1 MKEIIINILILII
14 CVNLIILI
22 FPEGKTQKYCKL
34 VIRIYIVVYLFS
46 SIIKSFDFNINE
58 ILDSKEFN
66 TDMTEFERNLN
77 IDINDKEIIDLI
89 ESKAFNNKV
98 NVLEVIANYD
108 NDFKITIKINK
119 RLDKDELSYGV
130 NEAANILEINS
141 KNINI
146 LYEED

>member
-1 MKEIIINILILII
+1 MKEIIVNVLILII

-46 SIIKSFDFNINE
+46 SVVKSFDFNIDNFMNVNDFDYNTIE
-58 ILDSKEFN
+58 I
-66 TDMTEFERNLN
+66 ERNLN
-77 IDINDKEIIDLI
+77 ININDKKIIDLI
-89 ESKAFNNKV
+89 ESKAFDNNV
-98 NVLEVIANYD
+98 DVLEVIAKYD

-119 RLDKDELSYGV
+119 RMNKDEL
-130 NEAANILEINS
+130 NIAIKEAAKILEVES
-141 KNINI
+141 KNVNI